1 MMVLRPYQEAAV
13 DAIVSASLTDRFI
26 LLQLSTGGGKTII
39 FSELIRRWL
48 QEYRMRILVL
58 AHRKELIEQAA
69 DKLRKVWPKAPIG
82 IACASVSSHADLFQP
97 VVIGSV
103 QTVTNRLGKCPP
115 FHLVIIDEAHRLPPR
130 NKESQYRTLITKMEE
145 YYPQLRVLG
154 VTATPYRLGHGYIYG
169 SRCRP
174 GATNWFN
181 KLHFSIRLS
190 DLQEQGYLV
199 PMRAKETVDIDGE
212 LRRIRT
218 SGGDWNLGDLSELM
232 SRERHVGSAVH
243 AYREY
248 GEGRWHVVVFCVTI
262 AHAERVRDAF
272 RAAGY
277 DAECVHSEMPMDERA
292 RILEAFDAGRL
303 HILCNVGV
311 LTEGWDCTR
320 VDCILLCRPTKSPGL
335 HIQIIGR
342 GLRPH
347 PGKTDL
353 LVLDLSGNMRRHG
366 DLDSPDVSIPKASG
380 NGNDREPVTAPM
392 KTCPACREILPASTM
407 ECPECGHLWEPEP
420 VNEINDPVRM
430 REIKFG
436 PWSMDILSVTPR
448 YHISRAGNPMLKLII
463 SARDKDGGFIPKMF
477 YHFWDIEGR
486 ASEYG
491 RQKAS
496 AAWKRFGGRDPIP
509 ETIQDAIRRFDE
521 LAFPTDVIVKQN
533 GKYLNVVGW

>member
-1 MMVLRPYQEAAV
+1 MVVLRPYQEAAV
-13 DAIVSASLTDRFI
+13 DAIVSASFTDRFI

-130 NKESQYRTLITKMEE
+130 DKESQYRKLITKMEE

-199 PMRAKETVDIDGE
+199 PMRAKEMVDIDGE

-248 GEGRWHVVVFCVTI
+248 GEGRRHVVVFCVTI

-277 DAECVHSEMPMDERA
+277 DAECIHSEMPMDERA

-335 HIQIIGR
+335 HVQIVGR

-347 PGKTDL
+347 PGKENL
-353 LVLDLSGNMRRHG
+353 LVLDLSGNVRRHG
-366 DLDSPDVSIPKASG
+366 DLD
-380 NGNDREPVTAPM
+380 EPAVVVPGAQSSRGARDDGPPM
-392 KTCPACREILPASTM
+392 KTCPSCFSVVPAASMECQECGHIWPREEENENNDPVVMREVTKGPWSLQVVEILP
-407 ECPECGHLWEPEP
+407 
-420 VNEINDPVRM
+420 
-430 REIKFG
+430 
-436 PWSMDILSVTPR
+436 R
-448 YHISRAGNPMLKLII
+448 YHVSRRGNPMLKLII
-463 SARDKDGGFIPKMF
+463 TASENGSIIPTTF
-477 YHFWDIEGR
+477 YHFMDIEGR
-486 ASEYG
+486 GSSYG
-491 RQKAS
+491 RAKA
-496 AAWKRFGGRDPIP
+496 ARLWLRLGGREPVP
-509 ETIQDAIRRFDE
+509 ETISEAIQRFDE
-521 LAFPTDVIVKQN
+521 LRWPDEVAVVQK
-533 GKYLNVVGW
+533 GRYLNVVGW

>member
-1 MMVLRPYQEAAV
+1 M
-13 DAIVSASLTDRFI
+13 DAIVSASMVERYI
-26 LLQLSTGGGKTII
+26 LLQLSTGAGKTII
-39 FSELIRRWL
+39 FSHLIRRWL
-48 QEYRMRILVL
+48 EEYRMRILVL

-69 DKLRKVWPKAPIG
+69 EKLRRVWPRAPIG
-82 IACASVSSHADLFQP
+82 IACAGVDARADLMQP

-103 QTVTNRLGKCPP
+103 QTVVNRLNECPP

-130 NKESQYRTLITKMEE
+130 NTKSQYRTLLLRMES

-169 SRCRP
+169 DRCRK
-174 GATNWFN
+174 GAENWFD
-181 KLHFSIRLS
+181 KLHYSVS
-190 DLQEQGYLV
+190 MSALQGDGWLV
-199 PMRAKETVDIDGE
+199 PIRAKEAENIDNE
-212 LRRIRT
+212 LRTVRT

-232 SRERHVGSAVH
+232 SRDRHVGSAVH

-248 GEGRWHVVVFCVTI
+248 GEDRRHVVVFCVTI
-262 AHAERVRDAF
+262 SHAERVRDAF
-272 RAAGY
+272 RDAGFVS
-277 DAECVHSEMPMDERA
+277 ECVHSRMPMEERE
-292 RILEAFDAGRL
+292 RVLSDFDDGKI
-303 HILCNVGV
+303 HVLCNVGV
-311 LTEGWDCTR
+311 LTEGWDCTC

-347 PGKTDL
+347 PGKKDL

-380 NGNDREPVTAPM
+380 NGNDRGPVTAPM

-407 ECPECGHLWEPEP
+407 ECPGCGYIWEPEP

-463 SARDKDGGFIPKMF
+463 SARDKDGGLIPKVF
-477 YHFWDIEGR
+477 YHFWDIEGH

-491 RQKAS
+491 RQKAR